1 MQMYLGYLRNAY
13 LTTLSFA
20 RLATMNAKINEIMI
34 PVPLQYHYNLYIVF
48 LVTTPFVPV
57 TW

>member
-1 MQMYLGYLRNAY
+1 VYLGYLCNVY
-13 LTTLSFA
+13 LATLSIA
-20 RLATMNAKINEIMI
+20 RLVTMNAKINEIML
-34 PVPLQYHYNLYIVF
+34 PVLMQYHNNLYIVF